1 MIRYVARTLVSAVS
15 RLISTPSP
23 SEPSVGK
30 SADAARRSAC
40 ATTLLAALAASFAYA
55 QSTPRIIF
63 TKTFPGSDPAYVAV
77 TVDRGGMVSYKETP
91 DDDPD
96 TFQLE
101 PLFTDKVF
109 ALAGKLDHFKRP
121 IESNLKNIANMG
133 AKTFRWED
141 TAETAEIK
149 FNYST
154 DQSAKDLWD
163 FFELVT
169 QSQRVYLELKRT
181 VRHDKLGVWDA
192 LQKITDLWTDARLVG
207 TPQFLPLF
215 DRVAGDDTYIHMAR
229 QRAAELAEAVRAW
242 STK

>member
-1 MIRYVARTLVSAVS
+1 MIRLG
-15 RLISTPSP
+15 LIAS
-23 SEPSVGK
+23 
-30 SADAARRSAC
+30 
-40 ATTLLAALAASFAYA
+40 LAAVLAYA
-55 QSTPRIIF
+55 QSAPKVVY
-63 TKTFPGSDPAYVAV
+63 TKSFPGSDPAYVAI
-77 TVDRGGMVSYKETP
+77 TVERSGLVSYKETP

-101 PLFTDKVF
+101 PAFTDRVF
-109 ALAGKLDHFKRP
+109 ALAGKLDHFKKP

-141 TAETAEIK
+141 AGETAEIK

-163 FFELVT
+163 FFEMV
-169 QSQRVYLELKRT
+169 SDSERAFLELKRT

-192 LQKITDLWTDARLVG
+192 LMKITDLWTDSRLVG

-215 DRVAGDDTYIHMAR
+215 DRVAGDDTYIHLAR
-229 QRAAELAEAVRAW
+229 DRATELAEVVRAW
-242 STK
+242 SAK